1 MEFTWDEEKRK
12 TNMSKKYSS
21 KTSQTDW
28 NRIFKM
34 RDEDID
40 LSEIPEITDKQ
51 MKRSVLRVG
60 GKPIPKGKV
69 QVNLSLDAGVVA
81 YFKTQAGGRNF
92 QKLVNEALKT
102 KIRDQNIESVLR
114 RVIREEL
121 HGAG

>member
-1 MEFTWDEEKRK
+1 
-12 TNMSKKYSS
+12 MSKRYSS

-28 NRIFKM
+28 NRILKM

-40 LSEIPEITDKQ
+40 LSEIPEITAKQ
-51 MKRSVLRVG
+51 MARSVLRVG
-60 GKPIPKGKV
+60 GKPVPKGKV

-102 KIRDQNIESVLR
+102 KIRDQNIESILR

-121 HGAG
+121 QGAA

>member
-1 MEFTWDEEKRK
+1 
-12 TNMSKKYSS
+12 MSKKYSS
-21 KTSQTDW
+21 KTSRTDW
-28 NRIFKM
+28 NRIDKM

-40 LSEIPEITDKQ
+40 LSEIPEITAKQ
-51 MKRSVLRVG
+51 MGRSVLRVG

>member
-1 MEFTWDEEKRK
+1 
-12 TNMSKKYSS
+12 MSKSDSS

-28 NRIFKM
+28 NRIYKM

-40 LSEIPEITDKQ
+40 LSEIPEITAKQ
-51 MKRSVLRVG
+51 MARSVLRIG
-60 GKPIPKGKV
+60 GKPVPKGKV

-92 QKLVNEALKT
+92 QKLINEALKT
-102 KIRDQNIESVLR
+102 KIRDRNIESILR

-121 HGAG
+121 QAAG